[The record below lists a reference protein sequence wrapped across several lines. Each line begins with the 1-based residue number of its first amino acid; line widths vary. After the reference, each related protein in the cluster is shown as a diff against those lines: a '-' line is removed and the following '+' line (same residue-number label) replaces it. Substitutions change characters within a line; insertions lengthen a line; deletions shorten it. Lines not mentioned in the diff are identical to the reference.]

1 MKYIKV
7 EWPEIQD
14 YMSNP
19 EYNEECYFDP
29 RKNYWFIPDYWE
41 PDYSN
46 ATESWEDEFSGSNI
60 GDLEGYNGDE

>member
-19 EYNEECYFDP
+19 EYNNECYFDP
-29 RKNYWFIPDYWE
+29 P
-41 PDYSN
+41 
-46 ATESWEDEFSGSNI
+46 
-60 GDLEGYNGDE
+60 